1 MNFNKNQILAEMNI
15 NALLEGE
22 KPKLLDEW
30 QVIPQL
36 WDAVRFAV
44 DHSKGIG
51 QFIMTGSAVPPDEDR
66 QQKMLSAIRQSLDCD
81 EPIMIAEVFKQG
93 GAHAIL
99 AIGYEER
106 NNEITKLFCLDP
118 GSAIPCNAY
127 WNMVIIINQNPN
139 SKYSHISIDSDNRSS
154 DVYVDETLI
163 IKRK

>member
-1 MNFNKNQILAEMNI
+1 MTSHAE
-15 NALLEGE
+15 
-22 KPKLLDEW
+22 
-30 QVIPQL
+30 QY
-36 WDAVRFAV
+36 DATA
-44 DHSKGIG
+44 KG
-51 QFIMTGSAVPPDEDR
+51 